1 MLYIYSGYRLQ
12 NIETDY
18 QGSCELSTLDE
29 FRSRISSELE
39 WQRQRSVSGV
49 ME

>member
-29 FRSRISSELE
+29 LRSRISSELE